1 MEPTKA
7 APVPRARPSLP
18 QARYDGPSRYLQ
30 GIQIGSGVP
39 EEPWAGE
46 DDPAVA
52 EALAGKA
59 ILLAHRAADETLAE
73 AARRAAAVMSEAEAE
88 AAAIVDRARAAASA
102 LIADAQDTIAAVFGA
117 RTDDILAIL
126 DQSHRVILATLRS
139 AESELSAV
147 AAPAVAVPANVA
159 DVPAGLR
166 PVSQS
171 RLDAIRESSRRAAAK
186 AASEGRAAQAL
197 ALQRVHRAT

>member
-7 APVPRARPSLP
+7 APVPRARPSRP

-30 GIQIGSGVP
+30 GIQVGSRVP
-39 EEPWAGE
+39 EEPWAGA

-73 AARRAAAVMSEAEAE
+73 AARRAAAVMSDAEAK

-117 RTDDILAIL
+117 RTDDILGIL

-147 AAPAVAVPANVA
+147 VAAAVPASAA
-159 DVPAGLR
+159 DVPPGPR